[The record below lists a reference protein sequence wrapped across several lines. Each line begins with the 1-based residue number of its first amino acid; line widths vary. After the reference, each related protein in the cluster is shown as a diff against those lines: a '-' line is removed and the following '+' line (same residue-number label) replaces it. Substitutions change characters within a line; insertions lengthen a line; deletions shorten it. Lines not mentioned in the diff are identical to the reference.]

1 VTVRAREGSVAEL
14 ALRIAGAL
22 PTMEPLPRA
31 VFDRHRYDGMD
42 YIAIAGE
49 LGITVVEVERAMAD
63 AMLHIMRCTDA
74 DDGS

>member
-1 VTVRAREGSVAEL
+1 VTGSARKGSVAEL

-31 VFDRHRYDGMD
+31 VFDRHRYNGMD
-42 YIAIAGE
+42 YTAIADQ
-49 LGITVVEVERAMAD
+49 LGITVEEVERAMAD